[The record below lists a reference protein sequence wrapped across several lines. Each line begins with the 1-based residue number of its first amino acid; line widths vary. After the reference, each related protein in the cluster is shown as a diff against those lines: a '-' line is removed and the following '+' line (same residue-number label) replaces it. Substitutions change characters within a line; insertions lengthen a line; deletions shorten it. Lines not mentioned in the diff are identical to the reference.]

1 MDLNTVTDGEYI
13 GVCQNKIL
21 IAVVKVCVKN
31 HEIADIEILGHKA
44 SYMEQA
50 ETIAGKVGVNLKIIL
65 KYILT
70 NVKERKA
77 RTFVML
83 LSILLSAISNVFHG
97 AELQGFADGHMKPE
111 FVEQV
116 KEMDGAEKVLP
127 LYVFKNN
134 VQGNSEPISRLEGTD
149 NLEWY
154 NSMFA
159 LRYTDSPMSE
169 QAALSF
175 ASGERAVIINE
186 DCMKRGGFSIGDT
199 ITLSNGTSGNSY
211 VVAGSFKSRATD
223 VEAVI
228 PSAYAVL
235 DFGASNYN
243 FLAYTAADPD
253 SIMVQIRDLFGS
265 TQNWSRT
272 VEEFNADAL
281 STVGAFLKPMHSM
294 TYFILLLAAVGI
306 VNNLL
311 INYMQKRR
319 TIAMYKSVGL
329 SNRQNIKMT
338 LIESFTSGMIGA
350 FVAVTV
356 SYLEIQTIFL
366 VAGSKISMLP
376 ELDFKVFLS
385 AGAMGVL
392 ITLIGS
398 VVPIIKSRKMK
409 LVEEIKFE

>member
-1 MDLNTVTDGEYI
+1 MLSVVAVNLFSVYRRGGGLKYSYRRRIYRCLSKQDFNSR
-13 GVCQNKIL
+13 CQGL
-21 IAVVKVCVKN
+21 RKN
-31 HEIADIEILGHKA
+31 HEIADIEILEHKA

-97 AELQGFADGHMKPE
+97 AELQGFADGHMNPE

-159 LRYTDSPMSE
+159 LHYMDSPMSE
-169 QAALSF
+169 QAALAF
-175 ASGERAVIINE
+175 ASGERVVIINE

-211 VVAGSFKSRATD
+211 VVAGSF
-223 VEAVI
+223 
-228 PSAYAVL
+228 
-235 DFGASNYN
+235 
-243 FLAYTAADPD
+243 
-253 SIMVQIRDLFGS
+253 
-265 TQNWSRT
+265 
-272 VEEFNADAL
+272 
-281 STVGAFLKPMHSM
+281 
-294 TYFILLLAAVGI
+294 
-306 VNNLL
+306 
-311 INYMQKRR
+311 
-319 TIAMYKSVGL
+319 
-329 SNRQNIKMT
+329 
-338 LIESFTSGMIGA
+338 
-350 FVAVTV
+350 
-356 SYLEIQTIFL
+356 
-366 VAGSKISMLP
+366 
-376 ELDFKVFLS
+376 
-385 AGAMGVL
+385 
-392 ITLIGS
+392 
-398 VVPIIKSRKMK
+398 
-409 LVEEIKFE
+409 